1 MMKVNKFIELLI
13 KYEKV
18 PTLYKLGTFLNKY
31 DGKYL
36 LSDCSGLIKGIL
48 WGYPDNGNYQGGSIP
63 DINADT
69 MMLHCTKVSTDFSNL
84 PVGALVHMKGHIGV
98 HIGNGVCIESSPKW
112 ENGIQKTFITGSGFS
127 NKDKLNSRK
136 WQNWG
141 LFRYIDY
148 TTETPQPTKSITD
161 IAYEVINGVWGNGS
175 ERKERLTQSGYNYET
190 VQAEVNRIVN
200 NKQLQSVSI
209 IAQQVINGD
218 WGNGSE
224 RKERLTKAGYDYNA
238 VQKEVN
244 RLLK

>member
-1 MMKVNKFIELLI
+1 M
-13 KYEKV
+13 
-18 PTLYKLGTFLNKY
+18 
-31 DGKYL
+31 
-36 LSDCSGLIKGIL
+36 
-48 WGYPDNGNYQGGSIP
+48 
-63 DINADT
+63 
-69 MMLHCTKVSTDFSNL
+69 
-84 PVGALVHMKGHIGV
+84 
-98 HIGNGVCIESSPKW
+98 
-112 ENGIQKTFITGSGFS
+112 
-127 NKDKLNSRK
+127 
-136 WQNWG
+136 
-141 LFRYIDY
+141 FRYIDY

-200 NKQLQSVSI
+200 NKPLQSVSI

>member
-1 MMKVNKFIELLI
+1 MMKVNNFIELLI

-36 LSDCSGLIKGIL
+36 LSECSGLIKAIL
-48 WGYPDNGNYQGGSIP
+48 WGYPDNGSYQGGSVP

-127 NKDKLNSRK
+127 NKNKLNSRK

-148 TTETPQPTKSITD
+148 TTETPQPTPSDDWVNRLNAECARQGFSSYPTVKKGAKGGITRL
-161 IAYEVINGVWGNGS
+161 IQ
-175 ERKERLTQSGYNYET
+175 ERLN
-190 VQAEVNRIVN
+190 
-200 NKQLQSVSI
+200 SVGFNLD
-209 IAQQVINGD
+209 VDGEFGTD
-218 WGNGSE
+218 
-224 RKERLTKAGYDYNA
+224 TYNA
-238 VQKEVN
+238 VKVFQRN
-244 RLLK
+244 RGLSQDGIVGKNSWSYLLSGKRY